1 MASRSQRRTSQDTA
15 PPVFEEKIT
24 KGNGET
30 TVRRYSKG
38 KFLGKGGFA
47 RVYEATNMDT
57 GKKYAVKVVAKAS
70 LTKARAK

>member
-1 MASRSQRRTSQDTA
+1 MASRYHRRTSADTS

-24 KGNGET
+24 KVTGESS
-30 TVRRYSKG
+30 VRRYTKG

-57 GKKYAVKVVAKAS
+57 GKKYAAKVVAKSS